1 MEPQASG
8 YGGPIYEG
16 IRRLAFS
23 ENLTTLVPFYLEFN
37 WPCALARLDAR
48 VLQ

>member
-1 MEPQASG
+1 MVPQASG

-16 IRRLAFS
+16 IFAGSS

-37 WPCALARLDAR
+37 WPYAQARLDAR